1 MEEKTGINKGAI
13 WDEISARMKERGYE
27 RSAKKCKEKWEN
39 MNKYYRRVT
48 EGGQKQPEHSK
59 TRSYFEKLG
68 NFYKTI
74 SSGEREK

>member
-1 MEEKTGINKGAI
+1 
-13 WDEISARMKERGYE
+13 MKERGYE